1 MENQPSKKKRKF
13 VPGATKALLA
23 LTSVAGTVGLW
34 NVISNQSLVEA
45 QQASDTVETTLEL
58 PSLPTVAP
66 LAQVNLDPTLEPGA
80 SPNPP
85 LGSLRLVTPPAKAT
99 ILANLPAKSTQS
111 GNSAPSD
118 SGSAPAPAAN
128 DPVVSTPAAADPV
141 VTAAPATP
149 VPSTPVPTTSTGSSK

>member
-1 MENQPSKKKRKF
+1 MENLPGKKKRKF

-45 QQASDTVETTLEL
+45 QQASDTIETTLEL

-66 LAQVNLDPTLEPGA
+66 LVQVNLDPTLEPGA

-85 LGSLRLVTPPAKAT
+85 LSSLRLVTPPAKAT
-99 ILANLPAKSTQS
+99 ILANLPARSTQS

-118 SGSAPAPAAN
+118 SNSAPAPAAN
-128 DPVVSTPAAADPV
+128 DPV

-149 VPSTPVPTTSTGSSK
+149 VPSTPVPTTATGSSK